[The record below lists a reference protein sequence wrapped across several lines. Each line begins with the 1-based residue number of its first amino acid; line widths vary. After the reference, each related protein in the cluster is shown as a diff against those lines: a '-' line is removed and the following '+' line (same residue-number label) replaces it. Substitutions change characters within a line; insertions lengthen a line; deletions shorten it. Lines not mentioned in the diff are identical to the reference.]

1 MVGSRGKW
9 CGVHKEMGKEQH
21 TASLIHL
28 AILVIGY
35 HCVRKT
41 TGAYSIPTSC
51 RMIKVSSMYYKDHG
65 WRRKNVIEITK
76 CCFEGMD
83 LYIHTYLSILCT
95 GSTEGIKLVNDYV
108 IKSYSCT
115 NQVLIS

>member
-1 MVGSRGKW
+1 M
-9 CGVHKEMGKEQH
+9 
-21 TASLIHL
+21 
-28 AILVIGY
+28 
-35 HCVRKT
+35 
-41 TGAYSIPTSC
+41 
-51 RMIKVSSMYYKDHG
+51 
-65 WRRKNVIEITK
+65 IEITK
-76 CCFEGMD
+76 CCLEGMD